1 MINNASHKCLQDG
14 DWHCTSMFGS
24 DCSPI
29 IIIYRK
35 NAVTSLK
42 YFIFHKS
49 ACKDSPLLFSSC
61 ISMKNEKNEIK
72 LYRGQQQG
80 SKSKNVKP
88 AFLLPALYSGL
99 ESH

>member
-1 MINNASHKCLQDG
+1 MPAINVCRTGTGTVLLCLEV
-14 DWHCTSMFGS
+14 TTALLLLF
-24 DCSPI
+24 I
-29 IIIYRK
+29 EKK

-42 YFIFHKS
+42 YFISHKS
-49 ACKDSPLLFSSC
+49 ACKDSLLLFSSC
-61 ISMKNEKNEIK
+61 ISMKNERNEIK